1 MSKVNALYHIVF
13 CTKNRQMT
21 ISNTSRRELYRF
33 IWSIIQKKNC
43 YLYRIS
49 GTPNHIHILLNL
61 HPRVALADIVR
72 DIKSNSSGWLKW
84 NPLFP
89 DFNGWAK
96 EYFAATI
103 SYRERDRVIDYIKDQ
118 QAHHGIQDLGAE
130 LQLLCSEEGFEIH
143 EEDLI

>member
-1 MSKVNALYHIVF
+1 
-13 CTKNRQMT
+13 MT

>member
-103 SYRERDRVIDYIKDQ
+103 SYRERDRVIDYIKDR